1 MEIEMKYG
9 IPDKLCADSLWEDA
23 DLDQMADAESKET
36 LYMKSAYFDTRDHIL
51 SKNDIAFRVRMEGT
65 RVVASL
71 KWNGTVEKGLHIRG
85 EINVPVDD
93 PACFIQPLP
102 DIFKESETGREVMSL
117 VGDQKLRSLLEINFL
132 RRRLRVDNGRSIL
145 EVAVDIGEIITDCG
159 NAPICELEIELFSGE
174 NEDVLALGKV
184 LAEKYNLS
192 PMDESKYSRGL
203 KLIHEGNSNKTE

>member
-1 MEIEMKYG
+1 
-9 IPDKLCADSLWEDA
+9 
-23 DLDQMADAESKET
+23 
-36 LYMKSAYFDTRDHIL
+36 MKSAYFDTEDHIL

-145 EVAVDIGEIITDCG
+145 EVAQVFRR
-159 NAPICELEIELFSGE
+159 LRIEQFVHFAFFEHPQAGC
-174 NEDVLALGKV
+174 
-184 LAEKYNLS
+184 
-192 PMDESKYSRGL
+192 
-203 KLIHEGNSNKTE
+203 